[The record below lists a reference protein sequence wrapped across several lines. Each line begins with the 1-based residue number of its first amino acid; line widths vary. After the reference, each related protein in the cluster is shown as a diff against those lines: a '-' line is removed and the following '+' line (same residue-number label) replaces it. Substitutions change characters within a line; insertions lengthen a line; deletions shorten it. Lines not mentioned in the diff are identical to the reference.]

1 MVEYHK
7 RVGAGGFSTFYST
20 KSGFIFEMCNI
31 LLTKIIKKCNK
42 LGIKLNKISFKK
54 LLWKTK
60 L

>member
-31 LLTKIIKKCNK
+31 LLTKIIEKCNK
-42 LGIKLNKISFKK
+42 SGIKLNKISF
-54 LLWKTK
+54 
-60 L
+60 